1 MNEIKI
7 FNHPE
12 FGEIRT
18 AGTSENPLFC
28 LKDVCRALVLNQPSR
43 VKSRLDRDGVTS
55 IKVIDSLG
63 RGQMTSFINEKNLY
77 RVIMRSEKQEALMF
91 QNWVCD
97 EVLPSIRKHGMY
109 ATDTTLEQLISSPD
123 FGIQLLT
130 KLKEERA
137 VRIRETELHKQER
150 ELRLRETELR
160 KQAENER
167 LQLSDAHQSLVQEM
181 NRIAPLADYCKQV
194 LASKDVVTVTQIA
207 QDYGYSAKAFNQLLR
222 DLGIQFRR
230 NDQWILYGHL
240 KEKGYVQ
247 SETISYWKPNGTL
260 GTNMY
265 TKWTQSGRL
274 FLYQELKAQGYLP
287 LMEQSFVEKMLNR
300 I

>member
-1 MNEIKI
+1 MDEIQT
-7 FNHPE
+7 FRHPL
-12 FGEIRT
+12 FGEIHTTVRN
-18 AGTSENPLFC
+18 GEVWF
-28 LKDVCRALVLNQPSR
+28 
-43 VKSRLDRDGVTS
+43 
-55 IKVIDSLG
+55 LG
-63 RGQMTSFINEKNLY
+63 RDVASTLGYKRERDAISRHVDEDDKDAVKHGTLGGEQKSIFINESGLY
-77 RVIMRSEKQEALMF
+77 SLVLSSKMPQAREFRK
-91 QNWVCD
+91 WVTA
-97 EVLPSIRKHGMY
+97 EVLPAIRKHGMY

-137 VRIRETELHKQER
+137 ARIRETELHKQER

-160 KQAENER
+160 KQVENER
-167 LQLSDAHQSLVQEM
+167 LQLSDAHQSLVKEM
-181 NRIAPLADYCKQV
+181 DRIAPLADYCQQV
-194 LASKDVVTVTQIA
+194 LASKDAVTVTQIA

-287 LMEQSFVEKMLNR
+287 LMEQSFVEKLLDR